1 MLKVLKR
8 LQFDEQRN
16 TFRDYAIYVHVGIDH
31 TNKGVEWG
39 ERGIELIILI
49 ALHQKFKLT
58 E

>member
-8 LQFDEQRN
+8 LPFDEQRN
-16 TFRDYAIYVHVGIDH
+16 TFRDYTIYVHVGIHH

-39 ERGIELIILI
+39 ERGTQLIILI